1 MKQFIRNLL
10 CGAGIGVAIIVPGMS
25 GGSIAVITRI
35 YSDIIENISNLF
47 KNFRKS
53 FMFLLPVLIGL
64 VAGLVIV
71 YFPIKYALEYA
82 PFPTVMLFAG
92 LIVGTLPFQFKDG
105 FHAGFKPQ
113 YVLSILIP
121 AAIIVGIG
129 FIPGMGSAD
138 LSAEM
143 PTWQYFAVFGMG
155 ILAAA
160 AFVVPGVSG
169 SMMLFIF
176 GYYSPILDLFIG
188 AEGTVGHCILVLVIL
203 ACGAIVG
210 FFCVARLMKF
220 FLDRFPRGSYWAIT
234 GFIVGSIA
242 TMFLIFPSSYPDV
255 VYDLT
260 QVSCGIALLLVGAVG
275 GFLLTFYAS
284 RWKENPLLPAK
295 KAKLEKMKSQTDA
308 QEGNIQSVPAAT
320 DAEITKKKKHAT
332 HHAK

>member
-35 YSDIIENISNLF
+35 YSDIIENISLLF
-47 KNFRKS
+47 KQFKKS

-64 VAGLVIV
+64 LAGLVIV

-92 LIVGTLPFQFKDG
+92 LIIGTLPFQFKDG
-105 FHAGFKPQ
+105 LHAGFKPQ
-113 YVLSILIP
+113 YIVSLIVP
-121 AAIIVGIG
+121 AAIIISVG
-129 FIPGMGSAD
+129 FIPGMGTAD
-138 LSAEM
+138 LSETM

-176 GYYSPILDLFIG
+176 GYYSSVLGLFNG
-188 AEGTVGHCILVLVIL
+188 EQGSAAHCILVLVIL
-203 ACGAIVG
+203 LCGAIIG
-210 FFCVARLMKF
+210 FFCIARLMKF
-220 FLDRFPRGSYWAIT
+220 FLDRFPKGTYWCIT

-242 TMFLIFPSSYPDV
+242 TMFIIFPSNYPDA
-255 VYDLT
+255 VYD
-260 QVSCGIALLLVGAVG
+260 ALQISLAIVLFVMGAVG

-284 RWKENPLLPAK
+284 KWKENPLLTKK
-295 KAKLEKMKSQTDA
+295 KAKLEKMKA
-308 QEGNIQSVPAAT
+308 QMDGTTEDVVSAENLPDISSA
-320 DAEITKKKKHAT
+320 DAEKQEANSTK
-332 HHAK
+332 